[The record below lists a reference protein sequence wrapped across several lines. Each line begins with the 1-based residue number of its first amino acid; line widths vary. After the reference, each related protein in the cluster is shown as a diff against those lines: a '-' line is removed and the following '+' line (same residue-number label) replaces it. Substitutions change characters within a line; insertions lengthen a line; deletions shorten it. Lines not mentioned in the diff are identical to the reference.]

1 MKTHITLITFL
12 LVASINAQDFQG
24 KAIYKTH
31 QKTAIKF
38 GGTGAPNPELEKKMA
53 ERMKK
58 MFQKTFILNFNKNES
73 VYKEDAKLDAPRPQA
88 NGMNIVV
95 MGSGA
100 NDVFYKNIRENR
112 FASKTEI
119 MGKPFLIKDSIPK
132 IEWEL
137 TGETKNIGT
146 YTCYKATYT
155 REEESV
161 NISTEN
167 GEIKETKEMLT
178 KITTAW
184 YTPQIPVSNGP
195 EEFGGLPGLILEIND
210 GKLTIVCSEI
220 VLNPSDKIEIKE
232 PTKGKEISQ
241 KDFDKLQKEKSKE
254 MMERFR
260 SKRGDGKGNTIE
272 IKIGG

>member
-1 MKTHITLITFL
+1 MKTYMTLITFL
-12 LVASINAQDFQG
+12 LVASIHAQDFQG

-58 MFQKTFILNFNKNES
+58 MFQKTFILDFNKNES
-73 VYKEDAKLDAPRPQA
+73 VYREDAKLDAPRPQTG
-88 NGMNIVV
+88 GMNITI
-95 MGSGA
+95 MGSGG
-100 NDVFYKNIRENR
+100 NDIFYKNIKQKKYANQ
-112 FASKTEI
+112 TGI
-119 MGKPFLIKDSIPK
+119 MGKPFLIKDELKDIN
-132 IEWEL
+132 WEL
-137 TGETKNIGT
+137 SGETKNIGM

-155 REEESV
+155 REEENV

-178 KITTAW
+178 KTTIAW

-195 EEFGGLPGLILEIND
+195 KEFGGLPGLILEIND

-220 VLNPSDKIEIKE
+220 VLNPSDKIKIEE
-232 PTKGKEISQ
+232 PSKGKEISQ
-241 KDFDKLQKEKSKE
+241 KDFDELQEEKSKE